1 MSNAEAV
8 ANEVK
13 TRRVIGIKPVVTR
26 SSEESR
32 RRKLESEVS
41 MLIEQLPLLSDDD
54 WARIQFMLNTDGS
67 LFHHAQVAKARAIL
81 GVLGPARNT
90 AAWTAQDDYLAYD
103 LYLATYREALEYLMR
118 AEWLLGHLEE
128 SEYPV
133 FEAYDLD
140 KVSRLEIYLSW
151 LQRRFGQGA

>member
-8 ANEVK
+8 VNETK
-13 TRRVIGIKPVVTR
+13 NRRIIGIKPMVTR

-32 RRKLESEVS
+32 RRKLESEIS

-67 LFHHAQVAKARAIL
+67 LYHQAQVAKTRAIL

-90 AAWTAQDDYLAYD
+90 AAWTAQDDYLAYE
-103 LYLATYREALEYLMR
+103 LYLSTYREALEYLMR

-128 SEYPV
+128 SECPV
-133 FEAYDLD
+133 FDEFDLD

-151 LQRRFGQGA
+151 LRRRFGI